1 MEINSRNL
9 EISITKY
16 NMELSLLNLAKLIII
31 ASFLLTIN
39 KSCNKKHQTKIEHTY
54 PVPYLDS
61 MKIKKV

>member
-1 MEINSRNL
+1 MEIT
-9 EISITKY
+9 ITKY

-31 ASFLLTIN
+31 ASFLATVN
-39 KSCNKKHQTKIEHTY
+39 KQCSKKHQTKIEHTY